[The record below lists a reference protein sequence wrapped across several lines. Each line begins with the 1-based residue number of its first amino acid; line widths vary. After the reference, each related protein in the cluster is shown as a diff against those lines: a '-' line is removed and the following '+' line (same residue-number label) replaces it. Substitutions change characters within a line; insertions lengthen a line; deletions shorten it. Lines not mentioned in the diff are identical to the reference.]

1 MSRKSRR
8 KKNNDLGFVS
18 VRVMAEYGSS
28 GLWLTYPAGMFGH
41 GSIRCEALFLPPDL
55 TAEFADWIEA
65 YDGCLQPKTF
75 DLDAFNRRGREL
87 AASAQGAFWAGEL
100 RRVRSGRGG
109 QRHWDS
115 GSD

>member
-1 MSRKSRR
+1 
-8 KKNNDLGFVS
+8 LGFVS

-87 AASAQGAFWAGEL
+87 AQALKAHFGPESYVEFVPEEA
-100 RRVRSGRGG
+100 
-109 QRHWDS
+109 DS
-115 GSD
+115 GIGTAEVIK